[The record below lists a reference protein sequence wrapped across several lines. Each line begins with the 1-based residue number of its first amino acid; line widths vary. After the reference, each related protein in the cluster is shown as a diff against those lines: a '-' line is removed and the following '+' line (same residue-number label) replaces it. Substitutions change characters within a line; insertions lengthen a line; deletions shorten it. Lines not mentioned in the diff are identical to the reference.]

1 MLCCFNFATRSE
13 FEWCEKELLFTC
25 KFKKCTVH
33 VVEAT
38 MGIESHAS
46 NLGQMNANERPI
58 TCAHVQSS
66 SLRTMAEKWFL
77 LISNQMS
84 ALYVISPQQPNERP
98 NNMCTSSIFLV
109 GNTCTYYIDAT
120 PNNMCPVSCFLP
132 GNVVYRTDFL
142 VPAGSPS
149 KILSNNS
156 IVQVWSQVPL
166 IWYLLEVRT
175 WILKMMCHTHER
187 VL

>member
-1 MLCCFNFATRSE
+1 MWERITLYVQVQ
-13 FEWCEKELLFTC
+13 KMYG
-25 KFKKCTVH
+25 VH

-46 NLGQMNANERPI
+46 NLGQMNANERPK

-66 SLRTMAEKWFL
+66 SLRTMAEKWFSSSATKWVPCMWFL
-77 LISNQMS
+77 LSNQMR
-84 ALYVISPQQPNERP
+84 NERP

-166 IWYLLEVRT
+166 RIWYLLVRT